1 MGKKIVVLVVVL
13 LVGVAFYFLVLP
25 AFLRPPPSDETQGEP
40 LILLDVVE
48 LLSSNIAL
56 TDPRQVLMV
65 VGGPLSFVISVTNAG
80 NGSMENLS
88 FVLSPTLWDGNPI
101 TWSQEIG
108 NNAVDVYVPLADD
121 WAINPGFRY
130 LIRLTVDFG
139 WVVPQPGTWT
149 ITLINLQG
157 I

>member
-1 MGKKIVVLVVVL
+1 MYTKATDVSVTRTTTPYVPGKTPTVLVSQSI
-13 LVGVAFYFLVLP
+13 
-25 AFLRPPPSDETQGEP
+25 RPVFATIVNP
-40 LILLDVVE
+40 
-48 LLSSNIAL
+48 
-56 TDPRQVLMV
+56 
-65 VGGPLSFVISVTNAG
+65 GGIGSPG

-121 WAINPGFRY
+121 WAINPGSRY
-130 LIRLTVDFG
+130 LIRLTIDFG

-157 I
+157 LEVPGALPIVLSGNFPIPPINPE